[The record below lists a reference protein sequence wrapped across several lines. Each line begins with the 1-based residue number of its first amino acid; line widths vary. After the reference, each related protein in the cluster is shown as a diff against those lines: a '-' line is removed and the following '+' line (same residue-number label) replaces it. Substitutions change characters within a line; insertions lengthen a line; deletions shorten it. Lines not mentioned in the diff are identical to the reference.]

1 MRVVLSRL
9 GLGFIVFA
17 CLLSCASPERVAD
30 LILPGPPVTVP
41 ETTFAVFSDPH
52 YYDPS
57 LGTEGAAYQAYLI
70 SDRKLLKESGELFD
84 AVVSAVAAT
93 PVQFVLV
100 CGDLTKDGE
109 ASGHHTV
116 AGKLRRLKD
125 AGKTVLVVPG
135 NHDVMNGAAVRY
147 VGEGTEPVPTVTAAE
162 FAEIYADF
170 GYGAAIERDPASL
183 SYVSE
188 PVAGLWVLALD
199 TCLYRDNRPGHH
211 PLTGGAYSKETVPW
225 IVDVL
230 NRARAA
236 QKAVIVF
243 QHHGVMEHYPNN
255 EKYYKK
261 YMVDDYEAMGNML
274 SRGGVSL
281 VFTGHF
287 HAQDI
292 TQKAFDDGA
301 RVLYDIETGSTVT
314 APCPYRLVTITAAR
328 QAVIES
334 RFITS
339 IPSHPEGFSAFTEDY
354 LFTGTLELADEAL
367 KKYMVGEKDRQLFNP
382 QVAAAYATHLK
393 GDEPKPVPALD
404 TSGAG
409 FWGRFVFSMQAD
421 LLTGWYTDLPPA
433 DHNVVLDLVR
443 APK

>member
-9 GLGFIVFA
+9 GLGLIVFA
-17 CLLSCASPERVAD
+17 CLFSCAAPERVAD
-30 LILPGPPVTVP
+30 LTLLGPPVAVP

-70 SDRKLLKESGELFD
+70 SDRKMLKESGELFD
-84 AVVSAVAAT
+84 AVVDAVAAT
-93 PVQFVLV
+93 PARFVLV

-116 AGKLRRLKD
+116 AGKLRRLRD

-147 VGEGTEPVPTVTAAE
+147 VGDGTQPVPTVTAAE
-162 FAEIYADF
+162 FAEIYHDF
-170 GYGAAIERDPASL
+170 GYGGAIARDPASL

-188 PVAGLWVLALD
+188 PVAGLWVLAID
-199 TCLYRDNRPGHH
+199 SCLYRKNRPGHE
-211 PLTGGAYSKETVPW
+211 PRTGGAYRKQTLLW

-230 NRARAA
+230 NRARSA

-243 QHHGVMEHYPNN
+243 QHHGIMEHYPSN
-255 EKYYKK
+255 EKYYAQ
-261 YMVDDYEAMGNML
+261 YLMDDYAAMGEML

-292 TQKAFDDGA
+292 TRKSFEDGA

-314 APCPYRLVTITAAR
+314 APCPYRVVSITAAQ
-328 QAVIES
+328 QAVVES
-334 RFITS
+334 HFITS
-339 IPSHPEGFSAFTEDY
+339 IPSHPEGFAAYAEDY
-354 LFTGTLELADEAL
+354 LFSGTLELADAAL
-367 KKYMVGEKDRQLFNP
+367 KKYMVGEKDRKLFNP
-382 QVAAAYATHLK
+382 QIAAAYAAHLN
-393 GDEPKPVPALD
+393 GDEPKPAPELNTD
-404 TSGAG
+404 GAG
-409 FWGRFVFSMQAD
+409 FWGRFVAGIQAD
-421 LLTGWYTDLPPA
+421 LLKGWYTDLPPA

-443 APK
+443 QSP